1 MRNLKK
7 SGTLKVEVAEYEPEG
22 ILNFE
27 KRVLRFESY
36 CIPIASQWEMHFKR
50 LPYK

>member
-7 SGTLKVEVAEYEPEG
+7 SGTLEVEMAEYEPER

-27 KRVLRFESY
+27 KRALRFESY
-36 CIPIASQWEMHFKR
+36 CIPIASQWEMRFKGF
-50 LPYK
+50 PYK